1 MLLEKTHKWEKFY
14 IPITSGMKNTYTVL
28 QKKYTTQPLL
38 IILTVV
44 ISGSVITEYIRHWKV
59 V

>member
-28 QKKYTTQPLL
+28 QKNTLHNL
-38 IILTVV
+38 C
-44 ISGSVITEYIRHWKV
+44 W
-59 V
+59 